1 MGGEGVDEM
10 REEGQ
15 KVPNP
20 AVKIHKL
27 WNIMCSMVTT
37 DNTVSYIRKLLREQ
51 ADLKSSHH
59 KKKKCVTTYA
69 EER

>member
-1 MGGEGVDEM
+1 MQELGGEGVDEM

-27 WNIMCSMVTT
+27 WNIMCSMVTMV
-37 DNTVSYIRKLLREQ
+37 NKTVLYY
-51 ADLKSSHH
+51 LKSLGVDFKDSYH
-59 KKKKCVTTYA
+59 
-69 EER
+69 